1 MASDR
6 KLTLIRDQFASR
18 QRAINNGK
26 QRNFL
31 TSIRSVSYNFSVS
44 IIVCDVA
51 AVVVTVANIEVSM
64 LIGRVCFAKHRVRH
78 TFSMKQLVYE
88 RKRKQVYQ

>member
-1 MASDR
+1 MASGR

-18 QRAINNGK
+18 QRAIDNGK

-44 IIVCDVA
+44 IIACDVV
-51 AVVVTVANIEVSM
+51 AVVVTVANISRYRCLSVASV
-64 LIGRVCFAKHRVRH
+64 LQSIVCD
-78 TFSMKQLVYE
+78 TLSL
-88 RKRKQVYQ
+88 